1 MAGFQL
7 LHFLWRVEPPF
18 LFFSLLLIQ
27 YSTYYVIMAYYT
39 EILTNHS
46 LNFSNYSPLIIRRKE

>member
-7 LHFLWRVEPPF
+7 LHFLWCVEPPF

-27 YSTYYVIMAYYT
+27 HSTYYVIMAYYT

-46 LNFSNYSPLIIRRKE
+46 LNFSNYSPLIIR